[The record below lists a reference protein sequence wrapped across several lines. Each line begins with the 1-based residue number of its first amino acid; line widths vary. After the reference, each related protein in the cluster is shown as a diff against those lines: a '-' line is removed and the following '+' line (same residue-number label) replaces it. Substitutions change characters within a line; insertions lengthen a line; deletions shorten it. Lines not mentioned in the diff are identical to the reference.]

1 MASVSDGEDIVGI
14 EEKVG
19 ENKSIS
25 SPALHSV
32 PPLLP
37 VKSLS
42 QSLNALSFSLPREEV
57 VRIKEVE
64 NEPENG
70 KENEASLRD
79 IVVACEGCTRQ
90 RSSCPVTP
98 TSKKEGRSSH
108 AGKHPPFLEYSLANL
123 QLSPAKKKPL
133 LRKSK
138 LAVLGVKYSSEVRSG
153 TSSGVIT
160 NLVSSSK
167 DVCGNDL
174 PEGKR
179 VSETCEVSSLLNDV
193 SPLKRGKNSLSTFEV
208 PKSCVFES
216 LNNKT
221 VSEDFASVSQSNNN
235 GLCSDTRS
243 SVPTKKLEFSP
254 HGCKHR
260 GQPKSRRA
268 LYKRRCRRQLPEGE
282 LPDLK
287 SLSLSENPE
296 TAVYRSCSQQARSPD
311 YEDVTMDEL
320 AAYLDNFLYLPKKM
334 SHMAEMMYT

>member
-1 MASVSDGEDIVGI
+1 MASVSDGEDIVRV

-25 SPALHSV
+25 NPALHCV

-42 QSLNALSFSLPREEV
+42 QSLNAISFSLSREEV
-57 VRIKEVE
+57 VQIIKEVK
-64 NEPENG
+64 NGQENG
-70 KENEASLRD
+70 KESQAALSD
-79 IVVACEGCTRQ
+79 ITCEGCARQ
-90 RSSCPVTP
+90 RSEPRAPQTRDCRGLQV
-98 TSKKEGRSSH
+98 
-108 AGKHPPFLEYSLANL
+108 GKHPPFLEYSLANL

-153 TSSGVIT
+153 SSSGVISS
-160 NLVSSSK
+160 LVSSSK
-167 DVCGNDL
+167 DACGGGGKDL

-179 VSETCEVSSLLNDV
+179 VSETCEVASLLNDA

-216 LNNKT
+216 LNKKT
-221 VSEDFASVSQSNNN
+221 VSEDFASVSQS
-235 GLCSDTRS
+235 GSLCSDIRS

-287 SLSLSENPE
+287 SLSLSESSE

>member
-1 MASVSDGEDIVGI
+1 MASVSDGEDIVRV

-25 SPALHSV
+25 NPALHCV

-42 QSLNALSFSLPREEV
+42 QSLNALSFSLSREEV
-57 VRIKEVE
+57 VQIIKEVK
-64 NEPENG
+64 NEQDDG
-70 KENEASLRD
+70 KENEATLGD
-79 IVVACEGCTRQ
+79 ITCEGCARQ
-90 RSSCPVTP
+90 RSEP
-98 TSKKEGRSSH
+98 TAASLTRDCRGSH

-153 TSSGVIT
+153 NSSGVISS
-160 NLVSSSK
+160 LVSSSK
-167 DVCGNDL
+167 DACGGKDL

-216 LNNKT
+216 LNKKT
-221 VSEDFASVSQSNNN
+221 VSEDFASVSQSNN
-235 GLCSDTRS
+235 LCSDIRS

-287 SLSLSENPE
+287 SLSLSESSE